1 MARKYDL
8 IFALIPQTAE
18 DKIDALISKIEKK
31 ISSLGGEISN
41 ISKKGVMRIAS
52 RMRKFKNIRDGFYV
66 SMNFS
71 GSPAIPKEIEN
82 ILKVNDAV
90 MKHIITLSNETPSE
104 IKSQEKT
111 EEKVEINPE
120 MLIGKPQ

>member
-1 MARKYDL
+1 MTRKYDL
-8 IFALIPQTAE
+8 IFALIPQTGE

-31 ISSLGGEISN
+31 ISSLDGEINN
-41 ISKKGVMRIAS
+41 ICKKGNLRIAS

-120 MLIGKPQ
+120 MLIGKSQ

>member
-8 IFALIPQTAE
+8 IFALVPQTAE

-41 ISKKGVMRIAS
+41 ICKKGTMRIAS

-71 GSPAIPKEIEN
+71 GSSTIPKEIEN
-82 ILKVNDAV
+82 ILKINDSV

-104 IKSQEKT
+104 IKSQEKP

-120 MLIGKPQ
+120 MLIGKSQ